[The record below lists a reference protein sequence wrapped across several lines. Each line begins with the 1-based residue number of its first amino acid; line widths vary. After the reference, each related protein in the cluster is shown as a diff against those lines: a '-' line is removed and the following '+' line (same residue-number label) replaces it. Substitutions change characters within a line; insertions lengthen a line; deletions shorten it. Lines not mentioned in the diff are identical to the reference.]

1 MARSVAKAEGDQHK
15 SPGQLNILKDTQD
28 KMLSN
33 ASGVSSGTGPPRCL
47 DAVDP
52 QIPIRCLVCGDT

>member
-15 SPGQLNILKDTQD
+15 SPGQLNILKQD

-33 ASGVSSGTGPPRCL
+33 ASGVSSGTGPPGCL
-47 DAVDP
+47 NAVDP
-52 QIPIRCLVCGDT
+52 QIPTSCLICGDT